1 MKISQN
7 KTRGFTM
14 IEIMVAIGVVVV
26 LAAILITLVSG
37 MNEKS
42 KATSTQARMMML
54 GEAVEAFKQATGRYP
69 LCVPEDAWGT
79 DWNDDDGFAETMK
92 YDTDRHRWTDYFV
105 DDGSSNHNP
114 RFSWDTTTTDP
125 TKIYP
130 TNIQMLTFQLEQVPE
145 SNSILERLKQS
156 SGQIQQMQ
164 FDSSEG
170 ENWVRADSD
179 CRIYTPLNDNQTRIA
194 FQPVDAWGTPLRF
207 WTGDILTWAKGASWD
222 DTVLQLLSDRLQKA
236 NWGFFIESAGKDGRF
251 GWWAQPVTATNPELN
266 AQEAE
271 DNLYKP

>member
-69 LCVPEDAWGT
+69 LCVPEDAWGASWT
-79 DWNDDDGFAETMK
+79 TFVSPNYMKWDNTKHDWE
-92 YDTDRHRWTDYFV
+92 DYFV
-105 DDGSSNHNP
+105 ESINEPN
-114 RFSWDTTTTDP
+114 WDPSTFR
-125 TKIYP
+125 P

-164 FDSSEG
+164 FSTPSGTET
-170 ENWVRADSD
+170 WTKADDD
-179 CRIYTPLNDNQTRIA
+179 CEINTPLNPNETRVA

-207 WTGDILTWAKGASWD
+207 WTGDILPWAKRGGGASWD

>member
-1 MKISQN
+1 MKISHN

-14 IEIMVAIGVVVV
+14 IEIMVAIGVIVV

-105 DDGSSNHNP
+105 PSSGKP
-114 RFSWDTTTTDP
+114 KYATWSP
-125 TKIYP
+125 LSVPP

-164 FDSSEG
+164 FSTPSGTET
-170 ENWVRADSD
+170 WTKADDD
-179 CRIYTPLNDNQTRIA
+179 CEINTPLNPNETRVA

-207 WTGDILTWAKGASWD
+207 WTGDILPWAKRGGGASWN

-251 GWWAQPVTATNPELN
+251 GWWGASAVDTVK